1 MSRPGG
7 RPLRLAVLIA
17 LRPRKLGSLESW
29 MVLTAREARARG
41 HRIDLFAR
49 DPIHPIVKEALAE
62 AGAGYHRLEELET
75 RPLLAAARLGRNY
88 DALHLNLLAPRDRA
102 TLVASAAWPA
112 RVLYVDHISGPPGAS
127 STRGALR
134 QAIDRLSMARIAGLA
149 GVSDYVRD
157 RDRAR
162 FGRQHV
168 RTLYNGVDLDLF
180 RPPGPARTREGPIRV
195 AAVANLIPEKGIEH
209 LLRAVARLDAGSFQ
223 LSIVGDGPQDE
234 HLRRRARELG
244 IDQRTTFL
252 GLRDDV
258 AELLRN
264 TDVFVHPAVWA
275 EAFGLTIA
283 EAMASGCAVVAT
295 AMGGIPELVVDGE
308 SGLLVPAGD
317 DQALAEALSRLQ
329 RDGELRARLGAAA
342 RRRTEQ
348 RFSLTDCVQRHL
360 DWCEEIGQ
368 R

>member
-1 MSRPGG
+1 MNRTGG

-49 DPIHPIVKEALAE
+49 DPLHPVVKQALAD
-62 AGAGYHRLEELET
+62 AGAGYHRLEELEA
-75 RPLLAAARLGRNY
+75 RPLQAAARLGRAY

-102 TLVASAAWPA
+102 TLIASAAWPA
-112 RVLYVDHISGPPGAS
+112 RVLYVDHISGPPGDS
-127 STRGALR
+127 SARGVLR
-134 QAIDRLSMARIAGLA
+134 QAMDRLSVVRFAGIA

-162 FGRQHV
+162 FRRPDV
-168 RTLYNGVDLDLF
+168 RTLYNGVDLERF
-180 RPPGPARTREGPIRV
+180 QPPRSARRDGPLRV
-195 AAVANLIPEKGIEH
+195 TAVANLIPEKGIEH
-209 LLRAVARLDAGSFQ
+209 LLRAAARLDAGTIH
-223 LSIVGDGPQDE
+223 LSIVGDGPLGE
-234 HLRRRARELG
+234 PLRQRARELG
-244 IDQRTTFL
+244 IDRRTSFL

-258 AELLRN
+258 ANLLRE

-295 AMGGIPELVVDGE
+295 RIGGIPELVVDGE
-308 SGLLVPAGD
+308 SGLLVPAGND
-317 DQALAEALSRLQ
+317 VALAAALARLQHDEAL
-329 RDGELRARLGAAA
+329 RAGLGAAA
-342 RRRTEQ
+342 RRRAEQ
-348 RFSLTDCVQRHL
+348 CFGLDACVQRHL
-360 DWCEEIGQ
+360 DWCEEIGK